1 MERNDQSRKGGRVMD
16 LLQEIERLREQI
28 GNATGSACFAQVQV
42 DVVRALCDAAE
53 AHLQPDLFAVPHQK
67 KSATSAEAARR
78 WRPKAK
84 SNGMKALK
92 KLAEYRIGGL
102 TRDEL
107 CRYSGMKESTACGRL
122 RVLQNAG
129 LIKVDGK
136 REASTTYNQNVY
148 FITQKGRDFLALEG
162 ATHGKDDGH
171 KAA

>member
-1 MERNDQSRKGGRVMD
+1 MD
-16 LLQEIERLREQI
+16 LLQEIKSLRGLMEAHPLNESF
-28 GNATGSACFAQVQV
+28 GVKYETL
-42 DVVRALCDAAE
+42 RALCDAAE

-67 KSATSAEAARR
+67 KSATSAEAARK

-84 SNGMKALK
+84 SNGMKVLK
-92 KLAEYRIGGL
+92 ELANYPLGGL

-148 FITQKGRDFLALEG
+148 YITQKGRDFLALE
-162 ATHGKDDGH
+162 
-171 KAA
+171 AA

>member
-1 MERNDQSRKGGRVMD
+1 MD
-16 LLQEIERLREQI
+16 LLQEIERLR
-28 GNATGSACFAQVQV
+28 ADMMASPLGSHRR
-42 DVVRALCDAAE
+42 VRTDILVKLMNAAE

-84 SNGMKALK
+84 SNGMKVLK
-92 KLAEYRIGGL
+92 ELANYPLGGL

-148 FITQKGRDFLALEG
+148 YITQKGRDFLALE
-162 ATHGKDDGH
+162 
-171 KAA
+171 AACLNQQ